1 MLRVVLPLGTTAGS
15 QPSHDAFYVAPFHQA
30 KRTVG
35 RVLVLY
41 WRSIVSWSAGG
52 CFPGSGPELPSSAQ
66 CATGKPL
73 LVEARKLAHK
83 QKPGADSFCH
93 PSLSLCVLIP
103 CLHIPCLPQAH
114 ANERAH
120 ANESIDTVA
129 KELAG
134 FAQTLS
140 HERSAS

>member
-1 MLRVVLPLGTTAGS
+1 M
-15 QPSHDAFYVAPFHQA
+15 
-30 KRTVG
+30 
-35 RVLVLY
+35 
-41 WRSIVSWSAGG
+41 SWSAGG

-93 PSLSLCVLIP
+93 HSLCVLLP
-103 CLHIPCLPQAH
+103 CLHILCLPQAH

-120 ANESIDTVA
+120 ANEGIDTVA
-129 KELAG
+129 KELDSPTR
-134 FAQTLS
+134 QS